1 MVFSCYQKQRILV
14 YYGKGYKAP
23 TIAKLL
29 REEGLQCSWVDVAKF
44 IKKFQDT
51 GNINRRVGSG
61 RPSKVT
67 SEIKQVVEEQMQQ
80 DDETTAVQ
88 LHRILTDKDYCTVVS
103 R

>member
-1 MVFSCYQKQRILV
+1 M
-14 YYGKGYKAP
+14 G
-23 TIAKLL
+23 
-29 REEGLQCSWVDVAKF
+29 VAKF

-88 LHRILTDKDYCTVVS
+88 PHCILTDKGYRISLRTILAAKRLLDGRFEEVPIASIFVKVTK
-103 R
+103 